1 MNIDRI
7 LKKTNEYLG
16 IPSVVSLEEHFL
28 NFLQEDLNLP
38 GYKINRMNGVLAV
51 KSINSKS
58 DRVIT
63 AHIDRHG
70 IITNPSRDF
79 ELACSYSKKCY
90 GEEVK
95 YSEKLFHQFGE
106 RISNEPVVAQDKKG
120 KIIGRGF
127 TKNYVLDY
135 EKKELFYHIEGIGES
150 EPGTVIA
157 FDSKLNIDG
166 DMVNSQIDNV
176 ICVGIIYEL
185 IRQGFEGHFLLT
197 AEEEIG
203 RSWKHIVDYLQ
214 SENIETDSIITL
226 DTSPFAEDS
235 YLVNGSVV
243 LRNRDEQGSFNPV
256 LTEKLKTI
264 CINHDIPYVVK
275 DELID
280 AKNAELP
287 EGTKKKSVGKTELG
301 KIIQSTDRKFNGTTL
316 QLPTTGYHTNHETT
330 SKSSIKNFCSV
341 LQKL

>member
-1 MNIDRI
+1 
-7 LKKTNEYLG
+7 
-16 IPSVVSLEEHFL
+16 
-28 NFLQEDLNLP
+28 
-38 GYKINRMNGVLAV
+38 
-51 KSINSKS
+51 
-58 DRVIT
+58 
-63 AHIDRHG
+63 
-70 IITNPSRDF
+70 
-79 ELACSYSKKCY
+79 
-90 GEEVK
+90 
-95 YSEKLFHQFGE
+95 
-106 RISNEPVVAQDKKG
+106 
-120 KIIGRGF
+120 
-127 TKNYVLDY
+127 
-135 EKKELFYHIEGIGES
+135 
-150 EPGTVIA
+150 
-157 FDSKLNIDG
+157 
-166 DMVNSQIDNV
+166 MVNSQIDNV